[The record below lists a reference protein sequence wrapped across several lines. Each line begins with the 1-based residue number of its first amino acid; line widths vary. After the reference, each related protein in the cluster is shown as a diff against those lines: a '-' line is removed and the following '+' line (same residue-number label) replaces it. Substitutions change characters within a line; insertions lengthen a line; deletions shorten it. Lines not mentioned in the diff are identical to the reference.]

1 MGQLQPGHTDFVIKY
16 LFFYFDIQCSNKLME
31 FFLVYCYLPFK
42 DCFILKKSNAHSSY
56 LLAPYVYLANVI
68 TR

>member
-42 DCFILKKSNAHSSY
+42 DCFILKKAMRTVVTY
-56 LLAPYVYLANVI
+56 LHHMFI
-68 TR
+68 